1 MKVLDPLCLT
11 NVAPRPKIQDPRS
24 KIQDPRSKIQDPRFR
39 TLDPTFYVSELNI
52 EKQNEPL

>member
-1 MKVLDPLCLT
+1 MKVLDPLSLT
-11 NVAPRPKIQDPRS
+11 NVAPRP